1 MIGFDVSR
9 AYKAL
14 SLGTMAQGDDD
25 IPKTVEDFLSSKKE
39 LIRKVLAGQY
49 GMHDALG
56 WFRVADNIGDA
67 VLNKITSL
75 AEKIKRDADV
85 FILAGVG
92 GSNRAAQSIIEGLG
106 YNKKSKP
113 KIIYMGNTLSAREIQ
128 DCLANLDGKSV
139 YANIIAKNFATLE
152 PALAF
157 RILRSWMQTRYGPTY
172 KDRITVTGSHGK
184 GQLAEIAES
193 NGYAFLEFPAAVG
206 GRFSAFTTV
215 GLLPMAI
222 MGADIHG
229 LIRGARNC
237 EKNLKADQSGGIA
250 AKYAAYRHLLQ
261 QKGFGVEVLSYFE
274 PSLQM
279 LARWWMQLHGE
290 SEGKKLESIMPVISC
305 YSEDLH
311 AMGQYYQEGGRFFFE
326 TFLDFFIPT
335 NTIIPPSA
343 FDDGLSYLENR
354 SLDSLNPAVS
364 RATADAHFTA
374 DVPVLRFTADKVNE
388 ETLGEFMYMQMLST
402 YFSAAFLEAE
412 PFDQN
417 GVESYKQNLQF
428 ELRSQQ

>member
-1 MIGFDVSR
+1 MISFDVTR
-9 AYKAL
+9 ACKAL
-14 SLGTMAQGDDD
+14 SLGTMIQGDDE
-25 IPKTVEDFLSSKKE
+25 IPKIVENFLALKKE
-39 LIRKVLAGQY
+39 IICKVLAGQY

-56 WFRVADNIGDA
+56 WFNVAENTAEALLD
-67 VLNKITSL
+67 KIKSH
-75 AEKIKRDADV
+75 AEKIRRDADV

-106 YNKKSKP
+106 YNKKHKP
-113 KIIYMGNTLSAREIQ
+113 EIIYMGNTLSAREIQ
-128 DCLANLDGKSV
+128 DCLAKLEGKSV

-157 RILRSWMQTRYGPTY
+157 RFLRSWMQTRYGSAY
-172 KDRITVTGSHGK
+172 KDCITVTGSRGK
-184 GQLAEIAES
+184 GQLFDIAQS
-193 NGYAFLEFPAAVG
+193 NGYKFFDFPAAVG
-206 GRFSAFTTV
+206 GRFSAFTAV

-222 MGADIHG
+222 MGVDI
-229 LIRGARNC
+229 LNVVKGAKDC

-250 AKYAAYRHLLQ
+250 AKYAAYRYLLQ

-279 LARWWMQLHGE
+279 LARWFMQLHGE

-335 NTIIPPSA
+335 NTVIPASA

-364 RATADAHFTA
+364 KATADAHFTA
-374 DVPVLRFTADKVNE
+374 DVPVLRFTADRVNE
-388 ETLGEFMYMQMLST
+388 ETLAEFMYMQMLST

-417 GVESYKQNLQF
+417 GVESYKQNLQH
-428 ELRSQQ
+428 ELRG